1 MQNKGFVKVFA
12 VLLTLVCMFY
22 LSFSFVTRHYNSK
35 AAEYAGGDPV
45 KESSYLDSLST
56 QKVWLG
62 YTLKECREMEISLGL
77 DLKGGMNVVLELNVA
92 DVIRSLSNNNQDENF
107 NKALDLAYENQ
118 ATSQKDFIDLFAEE
132 YKKLDNG
139 ARLSAIFSTFELKD
153 KITPQSSDAQVI
165 AVLKEELK
173 SAIDNS
179 FNVLR
184 TRIDRFGV
192 VSPNIQRLETAGR
205 ILVELPGVKE
215 PERVRKLL
223 QGSANLEFWET
234 YNLPEIY
241 QQLVAADNMLATILK
256 SDDTAAVGSDTTA
269 IEATEEVVA
278 DNAAAETT
286 NDADSLLA
294 KIGEDKPEAQAAKS
308 MEEFAKQHPL
318 FAVLQINQYNGQLA
332 PGPVVG
338 IADKK
343 DIAKINEYLNMKQ
356 VKDILPRNLS
366 LKWGVKAIDEKEQ
379 YFYLYAIKM
388 TNRDGTPALGGDV
401 VTDANADFVQQAGR
415 SEQQVSM
422 TMNAEGAK
430 AWARL
435 TKENIGKAVAI
446 VLDDMVY
453 SAPNVQVEITGGR
466 SQITGHFTPEE
477 AKDLANV
484 LKSGKMAAS
493 VHIVQED
500 VVGPSLGQEAINSG
514 VISFVLALILLM
526 FYMCAFYGVLPGLI
540 ADGALVLNIFFTM
553 GILASF
559 QAVLTL
565 PGIAGMVLTLGM
577 AVDANVLIYE
587 RTKEELR
594 AGKSLNKAI
603 ADGYSNAFSAI
614 FDSNLTSIIT
624 GVVLFYFGTGP
635 IRGFATTMIIGLF
648 ASFLTAVF
656 LTRIVYEALLAKDK
670 LKNVTFTTSIT
681 KDLLTN
687 PKINFLAARKFGYL
701 IPAGII
707 VLGAISMSTIGLNNG
722 IDFTGGRNYV
732 IRFAQDVKTDEVRNL
747 LDAQLDGSVSVIQIG
762 TPDQVRVSTNYKIED
777 NDPAID
783 QEIENKL
790 FEGVKS
796 LLPEGTTLAQFTD
809 QYIQSSQKV
818 GPSMADDIKNAAFLA
833 VVFAMFCMAAYILLR
848 FRDISFSVGAFASV
862 AVTTLCIISFYTLLW
877 KVLPFSMEVDQTFIA
892 AILTII
898 GYSINDTVVVFDR
911 IRETIG
917 LYPKRDRYQ
926 VINDALNS
934 TLSRTFNTSLTTLVV
949 VLCIFILG
957 GATIRSFTFAI
968 LLGII
973 IGTYSTLFVAT
984 PIAYELQKKKINKK
998 AAAEKAGK

>member
-540 ADGALVLNIFFTM
+540 AAGALVLNIFFTM

-687 PKINFLAARKFGYL
+687 PKINFLAARKVGYL

-998 AAAEKAGK
+998 AAAEAGK

>member
-12 VLLTLVCMFY
+12 VLLTLVCLFY
-22 LSFSFVTRHYNSK
+22 LSFSFVTRHYNNK
-35 AAEYAGGDPV
+35 AAEYAAGDPA
-45 KESSYLDSLST
+45 KESAYLDSLST

-62 YTLKECREMEISLGL
+62 YTLKECREMEITLGL

-107 NKALDLAYENQ
+107 NKALDLAYAHQ
-118 ATSQKDFIDLFAEE
+118 AGSNKNFIDLFAEE
-132 YKKLDNG
+132 YKALDSN

-153 KITPQSSDAQVI
+153 KITPQSTDAQVV
-165 AVLKEELK
+165 AVLKEELQ

-234 YNLPEIY
+234 YKLPEIY
-241 QQLVAADNMLATILK
+241 QQLVAADNALATLLNK
-256 SDDTAAVGSDTTA
+256 DAQTEETA
-269 IEATEEVVA
+269 ATEEA
-278 DNAAAETT
+278 PAAEAQPAATDST
-286 NDADSLLA
+286 SNTDSLLA
-294 KIGEDKPEAQAAKS
+294 ELNQESQENAAATQS

-318 FAVLQINQYNGQLA
+318 FALLQISQYNGQLA
-332 PGPVVG
+332 PGATVG
-338 IADKK
+338 VAMAKDMDK
-343 DIAKINEYLNMKQ
+343 ISEYLNMKQ
-356 VKDILPRNLS
+356 VKELLPRNLS
-366 LKWGVKAIDEKEQ
+366 LKWSVKAIDEKEQ
-379 YFYLYAIKM
+379 YFELYALK
-388 TNRDGTPALGGDV
+388 TSNRDGSPALGGDV
-401 VTDANADFVQQAGR
+401 VTDANADFVQQVGR
-415 SEQQVSM
+415 SEQMVNM
-422 TMNAEGAK
+422 VMNAEGAK

-435 TKENIGKAVAI
+435 TKENIGNQIAI
-446 VLDDMVY
+446 VLDEMVY
-453 SAPNVQVEITGGR
+453 SAPNVNDEITGGR

-500 VVGPSLGQEAINSG
+500 VVGPSLGQEAINAG
-514 VISFVLALILLM
+514 VISFVIALVLLM
-526 FYMCAFYGVLPGLI
+526 VYMCLFYGLVPGLV

-553 GILASF
+553 GVLASF

-594 AGKSLNKAI
+594 AGKGLGKAI
-603 ADGYSNAFSAI
+603 ADGYGNAFSAI

-624 GVVLFYFGTGP
+624 GIVLFYFGTGP
-635 IRGFATTMIIGLF
+635 IRGFATTMIIGLG
-648 ASFLTAVF
+648 ANFLTAVF
-656 LTRIVYEALLAKDK
+656 LTRIVYEALLAKEK
-670 LKNVTFTTSIT
+670 LNNVTFTTSIT
-681 KDLLTN
+681 KDLLQN
-687 PKINFLAARKFGYL
+687 PKVNFLGARKKGYL
-701 IPAGII
+701 IPAMII
-707 VLGAISMSTIGLNNG
+707 VLGAISMATIGLNNG

-732 IRFAQDVKTDEVRNL
+732 IRFDKEVQTEAVREL
-747 LDAQLDGSVSVIQIG
+747 LTEQLEGKVSVIQIG
-762 TPDQVRVSTNYKIED
+762 TADQVRVSTNYKID
-777 NDPAID
+777 SNDPSVD
-783 QEIENKL
+783 QEIEQKL
-790 FEGVKS
+790 YDGVKS
-796 LLPEGTTLAQFTD
+796 LLPDGTTVSQFTD
-809 QYIQSSQKV
+809 SYIQSSQKV
-818 GPSMADDIKNAAFLA
+818 GPSMADDIKNAAILA
-833 VVFAMFCMAAYILLR
+833 VIFAMICMAAYILLR
-848 FRDISFSVGAFASV
+848 FSDISFSIGAFASV
-862 AVTTLCIISFYTLLW
+862 ATTTLCIISFYTLLW
-877 KVLPFSMEVDQTFIA
+877 KILPFSMEVDQTFIA

-911 IRETIG
+911 IRETIA

-926 VINDALNS
+926 VINEALNS
-934 TLSRTFNTSLTTLVV
+934 TLCRTLNTSLTTLVV

-973 IGTYSTLFVAT
+973 VGTYSTLFVAT
-984 PIAYELQKKKINKK
+984 PIAYELQKKKINKR
-998 AAAEKAGK
+998 AAAESAGK

>member
-153 KITPQSSDAQVI
+153 KITPQSSDAHVI

-687 PKINFLAARKFGYL
+687 PKINFLAARKVGYL

-998 AAAEKAGK
+998 AAAEAGK

>member
-118 ATSQKDFIDLFAEE
+118 AASQKDFIDLFAEE

-165 AVLKEELK
+165 AVLKDELQ

-234 YNLPEIY
+234 YDLPEIY

-256 SDDTAAVGSDTTA
+256 SDDTAAEDSETTTV
-269 IEATEEVVA
+269 EATSEVVA

-294 KIGEDKPEAQAAKS
+294 KIGEDKPEAQAAQS
-308 MEEFAKQHPL
+308 MEEFAKLHPL
-318 FAVLQINQYNGQLA
+318 FAVLQINQYNGQLVS
-332 PGPVVG
+332 GPVVG

-343 DIAKINEYLNMKQ
+343 DMAKIDEYLNMKQ
-356 VKDILPRNLS
+356 VKDLLPRNLS

-379 YFYLYAIKM
+379 FFYLYAIKK

-415 SEQQVSM
+415 SEQVVDM
-422 TMNAEGAK
+422 VMNAEGAK

-514 VISFVLALILLM
+514 VISFVLALVLLM

-594 AGKSLNKAI
+594 AGKSLSKAI

-687 PKINFLAARKFGYL
+687 PKINFLGARKVGYL
-701 IPAGII
+701 IPVVII

-998 AAAEKAGK
+998 AAAEAGK

>member
-12 VLLTLVCMFY
+12 VLLTLVCLFY

-62 YTLKECREMEISLGL
+62 YTLKQCREMEISLGL

-107 NKALDLAYENQ
+107 NKALDLAYAHQ

-153 KITPQSSDAQVI
+153 KITPQSTDAQVV
-165 AVLKEELK
+165 AVLKDELK
-173 SAIDNS
+173 SGIDNS

-241 QQLVAADNMLATILK
+241 QQLVAADNVLATVLK
-256 SDDTAAVGSDTTA
+256 SEDSAATESTDAVVAETTETTTAAP
-269 IEATEEVVA
+269 
-278 DNAAAETT
+278 AETT
-286 NDADSLLA
+286 NEADSLLA
-294 KIGEDKPEAQAAKS
+294 KIGEDKPENQAALS
-308 MEEFAKQHPL
+308 REEFAKQHPL
-318 FAVLQINQYNGQLA
+318 FALLQINQYNGQLA
-332 PGPVVG
+332 SGPVVG

-366 LKWGVKAIDEKEQ
+366 LKWGVKALDEKEQ

-493 VHIVQED
+493 VQIVQED
-500 VVGPSLGQEAINSG
+500 VVGPSLGQEAINAG
-514 VISFVLALILLM
+514 VISFALALILLM
-526 FYMCAFYGVLPGLI
+526 IYMCAFYGIIPGLI

-594 AGKSLNKAI
+594 AGKSLGKAI
-603 ADGYSNAFSAI
+603 ADGYGNAFSAI

-624 GVVLFYFGTGP
+624 GIVLFYFGTGP
-635 IRGFATTMIIGLF
+635 IRGFATTMIIGLV

-687 PKINFLAARKFGYL
+687 PKINFLAARKVGYL

-732 IRFAQDVKTDEVRNL
+732 VRFDQDVKTDEVRDM

-762 TPDQVRVSTNYKIED
+762 TPDQVRVSTNYKID
-777 NDPAID
+777 DSDPSVD
-783 QEIENKL
+783 QEIETKL

-796 LLPEGTTLAQFTD
+796 LLPAGTTLDQFTG

-818 GPSMADDIKNAAFLA
+818 GPSMADDIKNAAILA
-833 VVFAMFCMAAYILLR
+833 VIFAMICMAAYILLR

-934 TLSRTFNTSLTTLVV
+934 TLCRTFNTSLTTLVV

-998 AAAEKAGK
+998 AAAEAGK

>member
-12 VLLTLVCMFY
+12 VLLTLVCLFY
-22 LSFSFVTRHYNSK
+22 LSFSFVTQHYNSK
-35 AAEYAGGDPV
+35 AAEYAGGDPA
-45 KESSYLDSLST
+45 KESAYLDSLST

-62 YTLKECREMEISLGL
+62 YTLKQCREMEISLGL

-107 NKALDLAYENQ
+107 NKALDLAYAHQ

-132 YKKLDNG
+132 YKKLDSG

-153 KITPQSSDAQVI
+153 KITPQSSDAQVVS
-165 AVLKEELK
+165 VLKQELQ

-234 YNLPEIY
+234 YKLPEIY
-241 QQLVAADNMLATILK
+241 QQLVAADNVLATIPSK
-256 SDDTAAVGSDTTA
+256 ETSADS
-269 IEATEEVVA
+269 VVA
-278 DNAAAETT
+278 ATGDVEKIADAADSNVSE
-286 NDADSLLA
+286 ADSLLA
-294 KIGEDKPEAQAAKS
+294 ELGQDKKDTEANQS

-318 FAVLQINQYNGQLA
+318 FALLQISQYNGQLS
-332 PGPVVG
+332 PGSTVG
-338 IADKK
+338 IAQAK
-343 DIAKINEYLNMKQ
+343 DMEKISEYLNMKQ
-356 VKDILPRNLS
+356 VKEVLPRNLA
-366 LKWGVKAIDEKEQ
+366 LKWGVKAIDDKEQ
-379 YFYLYAIKM
+379 FFELYALKV
-388 TNRDGTPALGGDV
+388 TNRDGSPALGGDV
-401 VTDANADFVQQAGR
+401 VTDANADFMQQAGR
-415 SEQQVSM
+415 SEQMVNM
-422 TMNAEGAK
+422 VMNAEGSK

-435 TKENIGKAVAI
+435 TKENIGRQIAI
-446 VLDDMVY
+446 VLDEMVY
-453 SAPNVQVEITGGR
+453 SAPNVNDEITGGR

-500 VVGPSLGQEAINSG
+500 VVGPSLGQEAINAG
-514 VISFVLALILLM
+514 VISFVLALVLLM
-526 FYMCAFYGVLPGLI
+526 VYMCAFYGLIPGLI

-594 AGKSLNKAI
+594 AGKSLGKAI

-624 GVVLFYFGTGP
+624 GIVLFYFGTGP

-670 LKNVTFTTSIT
+670 LKNVTFTTSLT

-687 PKINFLAARKFGYL
+687 PKINFLGARKVGYL
-701 IPAGII
+701 IPAAII
-707 VLGAISMSTIGLNNG
+707 VLGAISMMTIGLNNG

-732 IRFAQDVKTDEVRNL
+732 IRFNQEVKTDDVRNM

-762 TPDQVRVSTNYKIED
+762 TADQVRVSTNYKIDD
-777 NDPAID
+777 NDPTVD

-796 LLPEGTTLAQFTD
+796 LLPEGTTLDEFTTTF
-809 QYIQSSQKV
+809 IQSSQKV
-818 GPSMADDIKNAAFLA
+818 GPSMADDIKNSAILA
-833 VVFAMFCMAAYILLR
+833 VIFAMICMAAYILLR
-848 FRDISFSVGAFASV
+848 FRDVSFSVGAFASV
-862 AVTTLCIISFYTLLW
+862 ATTTLCIISFYTLLW

-911 IRETIG
+911 IRETIA

-934 TLSRTFNTSLTTLVV
+934 TLCRTFNTSLTTLVV

-957 GATIRSFTFAI
+957 GSTIRSFTFAI

>member
-12 VLLTLVCMFY
+12 VLLTLVCLFY
-22 LSFSFVTRHYNSK
+22 LSFSFVTNRYNKK
-35 AAEYAGGDPV
+35 AAEYAGGDAV
-45 KESSYLDSLST
+45 KENLYLDSLST
-56 QKVWLG
+56 EKVWLG

-77 DLKGGMNVVLELNVA
+77 DLKGGMNVVLELSVP
-92 DVIRSLSNNNQDENF
+92 DVIRSLSNNNPDENF
-107 NKALDLAYENQ
+107 NKALDLAYAHQ
-118 ATSQKDFIDLFAEE
+118 ATSQKNFIDLFADE
-132 YKKLDNG
+132 YKALDSN
-139 ARLSAIFSTFELKD
+139 ARLSSIFSTFELKD
-153 KITPQSSDAQVI
+153 KITPLSSDAQVI
-165 AVLKEELK
+165 SVLKSEVQ

-234 YNLPEIY
+234 YKLPEIY
-241 QQLVAADNMLATILK
+241 QQLAAADAALANVLSASNDTTTVATETEAPAVQDSIK
-256 SDDTAAVGSDTTA
+256 AGSDDSASALLDSIKGK
-269 IEATEEVVA
+269 
-278 DNAAAETT
+278 DNAEV
-286 NDADSLLA
+286 NPS
-294 KIGEDKPEAQAAKS
+294 EA
-308 MEEFAKQHPL
+308 EFAKMHPL

-332 PGPVVG
+332 PSAIVG
-338 IADKK
+338 FARASDME
-343 DIAKINEYLNMKQ
+343 KINEYLSYKQ
-356 VKDILPRNLS
+356 VKDALPRNLS
-366 LKWGVKAIDEKEQ
+366 LKWGVKAMDEKGQFFE
-379 YFYLYAIKM
+379 LYALKV
-388 TNRDGTPALGGDV
+388 TNRDGSPALGGDV
-401 VTDANADFVQQAGR
+401 VTDAKADFVQQPGI
-415 SEQQVSM
+415 SSQQVSM
-422 TMNAEGAK
+422 SMNAEGAK

-435 TKENIGKAVAI
+435 TKENINRSIAI
-446 VLDDMVY
+446 VLDGMVY
-453 SAPNVQVEITGGR
+453 SAPNVQGEITGGQ
-466 SQITGHFTPEE
+466 SSITGNFTPEE

-500 VVGPSLGQEAINSG
+500 VVGPSLGQEAINAG
-514 VISFVLALILLM
+514 FISFLLALILLM
-526 FYMCAFYGVLPGLI
+526 IYMCAFYGVIPGLV
-540 ADGALVLNIFFTM
+540 ADGALMLNIFFTM

-594 AGKSLNKAI
+594 AGKTLGKAI

-670 LKNVTFTTSIT
+670 MKNVTFVTNIT
-681 KDLLTN
+681 KDLLKN
-687 PKINFLAARKFGYL
+687 PKVNFLGARKIGYL
-701 IPAGII
+701 IPLGII
-707 VLGAISMSTIGLNNG
+707 LLGAISMMTIGLNKG
-722 IDFTGGRNYV
+722 IDFTGGRNYIV
-732 IRFAQDVKTDEVRNL
+732 RFDKEVHTDEVRDL
-747 LDAQLDGSVSVIQIG
+747 LEPQLDGAVSVITIG
-762 TPDQVRVSTNYKIED
+762 TSDQVRISTNYKID
-777 NDPAID
+777 VQDPSID
-783 QEIENKL
+783 QEIENKMY
-790 FEGVKS
+790 EGLKP
-796 LLPEGTTLAQFTD
+796 LLKAGTTLDQFTGE
-809 QYIQSSQKV
+809 YVKSSQKV

-833 VVFAMFCMAAYILLR
+833 VIFSMICMAAYILLR

-862 AVTTLCIISFYTLLW
+862 ATTTLCIISFYTLLW
-877 KVLPFSMEVDQTFIA
+877 KLLPFSMEVDQTFIA

-911 IRETIG
+911 IRETIHI
-917 LYPKRDRYQ
+917 YPNRDRYQ

-934 TLSRTFNTSLTTLVV
+934 TLCRTFNTSLTTLVV
-949 VLCIFILG
+949 VICIFILG
-957 GATIRSFTFAI
+957 GSTIRSFTFAI
-968 LLGII
+968 LLGIV

-984 PIAYELQKKKINKK
+984 PIAYELQKKKIKK
-998 AAAEKAGK
+998 QNAKQGK

>member
-12 VLLTLVCMFY
+12 VLLTLVCLFY
-22 LSFSFVTRHYNSK
+22 LSFSFVTQHYNSK
-35 AAEYAGGDPV
+35 AAEYAGGDPA
-45 KESSYLDSLST
+45 KESAYLDSLST

-62 YTLKECREMEISLGL
+62 YTLKQCREMEISLGL

-107 NKALDLAYENQ
+107 NKALDLAYAHQ

-132 YKKLDNG
+132 YKKLDSG

-153 KITPQSSDAQVI
+153 KITPQSSDAQVVS
-165 AVLKEELK
+165 VLKQELQ

-234 YNLPEIY
+234 YKLPEIY
-241 QQLVAADNMLATILK
+241 QQLVAADNVLATILSK
-256 SDDTAAVGSDTTA
+256 ETS
-269 IEATEEVVA
+269 A
-278 DNAAAETT
+278 DSVAAATGNVEKIADAADS
-286 NDADSLLA
+286 NVSEADSLLA
-294 KIGEDKPEAQAAKS
+294 ELGQDKKDTEANQS

-318 FAVLQINQYNGQLA
+318 FALLQISQYNGQLS
-332 PGPVVG
+332 PGSTVG
-338 IADKK
+338 IAQAK
-343 DIAKINEYLNMKQ
+343 DMEKISEYLNMKQ
-356 VKDILPRNLS
+356 VKEVLPRNLA
-366 LKWGVKAIDEKEQ
+366 LKWGVKAIDDKEQ
-379 YFYLYAIKM
+379 FFELYALKV
-388 TNRDGTPALGGDV
+388 TNRDGSPALGGDV
-401 VTDANADFVQQAGR
+401 VTDANADFMQQAGR
-415 SEQQVSM
+415 SEQMVNM
-422 TMNAEGAK
+422 VMNAEGSK

-435 TKENIGKAVAI
+435 TKENIGRQIAI
-446 VLDDMVY
+446 VLDEMVY
-453 SAPNVQVEITGGR
+453 SAPNVNDEITGGR

-493 VHIVQED
+493 VQIVQED
-500 VVGPSLGQEAINSG
+500 VVGPSLGQEAINAG
-514 VISFVLALILLM
+514 VISFVLALVLLM
-526 FYMCAFYGVLPGLI
+526 VYMCAFYGLIPGLI

-594 AGKSLNKAI
+594 AGKSLGKAI

-624 GVVLFYFGTGP
+624 GIVLFYFGTGP

-670 LKNVTFTTSIT
+670 LKNVTFTTSLT

-687 PKINFLAARKFGYL
+687 PKINFLGARKVGYL
-701 IPAGII
+701 IPAAII
-707 VLGAISMSTIGLNNG
+707 VLGAISMMTIGLNNG

-732 IRFAQDVKTDEVRNL
+732 IRFNQEVKTDDVRNM

-762 TPDQVRVSTNYKIED
+762 TADQVRVSTNYKIDD
-777 NDPAID
+777 NDPTVD

-796 LLPEGTTLAQFTD
+796 LLPEGTTLDEFTTTF
-809 QYIQSSQKV
+809 IQSSQKV
-818 GPSMADDIKNAAFLA
+818 GPSMADDIKNSAILA
-833 VVFAMFCMAAYILLR
+833 VIFAMICMAAYILLR
-848 FRDISFSVGAFASV
+848 FRDVSFSVGAFASV
-862 AVTTLCIISFYTLLW
+862 ATTTLCIISFYTLLW

-911 IRETIG
+911 IRETIA

-934 TLSRTFNTSLTTLVV
+934 TLCRTFNTSLTTLVV

-957 GATIRSFTFAI
+957 GSTIRSFTFAI

>member
-107 NKALDLAYENQ
+107 NKALDLAYAHQ

-415 SEQQVSM
+415 SEQVVDM
-422 TMNAEGAK
+422 VMNAEGAK

-687 PKINFLAARKFGYL
+687 PKINFLAARKVGYL

-998 AAAEKAGK
+998 AAAEAGK

>member
-687 PKINFLAARKFGYL
+687 PKINFLAARKVGYL

-747 LDAQLDGSVSVIQIG
+747 LAA
-762 TPDQVRVSTNYKIED
+762 TAMR
-777 NDPAID
+777 
-783 QEIENKL
+783 
-790 FEGVKS
+790 S
-796 LLPEGTTLAQFTD
+796 L
-809 QYIQSSQKV
+809 
-818 GPSMADDIKNAAFLA
+818 
-833 VVFAMFCMAAYILLR
+833 
-848 FRDISFSVGAFASV
+848 
-862 AVTTLCIISFYTLLW
+862 
-877 KVLPFSMEVDQTFIA
+877 
-892 AILTII
+892 
-898 GYSINDTVVVFDR
+898 
-911 IRETIG
+911 
-917 LYPKRDRYQ
+917 
-926 VINDALNS
+926 
-934 TLSRTFNTSLTTLVV
+934 
-949 VLCIFILG
+949 
-957 GATIRSFTFAI
+957 
-968 LLGII
+968 
-973 IGTYSTLFVAT
+973 
-984 PIAYELQKKKINKK
+984 
-998 AAAEKAGK
+998 

>member
-12 VLLTLVCMFY
+12 VLLTLVCLFY
-22 LSFSFVTRHYNSK
+22 LSFSFVTQHYNSK
-35 AAEYAGGDPV
+35 AAEYAGGDPA
-45 KESSYLDSLST
+45 KESAYLDSLST

-62 YTLKECREMEISLGL
+62 YTLKQCREMEISLGL

-107 NKALDLAYENQ
+107 NKALDLAYAHQ

-132 YKKLDNG
+132 YKKLDSG

-153 KITPQSSDAQVI
+153 KITPQSSDAQVVS
-165 AVLKEELK
+165 VLKQELQ

-234 YNLPEIY
+234 YKLPEIY
-241 QQLVAADNMLATILK
+241 QQLVAADNVLATILSK
-256 SDDTAAVGSDTTA
+256 ETS
-269 IEATEEVVA
+269 A
-278 DNAAAETT
+278 DSVAAATGNVEKIADAADS
-286 NDADSLLA
+286 NVSEADSLLA
-294 KIGEDKPEAQAAKS
+294 ELGQDNKETEANQS

-318 FAVLQINQYNGQLA
+318 FALLQISQYNGQLS
-332 PGPVVG
+332 PGSTVG
-338 IADKK
+338 IAHAKDMDK
-343 DIAKINEYLNMKQ
+343 ISEYLNMKQ
-356 VKDILPRNLS
+356 VKEVLPRNLA
-366 LKWGVKAIDEKEQ
+366 LKWGVKAIDDKEQ
-379 YFYLYAIKM
+379 FYELYALKV
-388 TNRDGTPALGGDV
+388 TNRDGSPALGGDV
-401 VTDANADFVQQAGR
+401 VTDANADFMQQAGR
-415 SEQQVSM
+415 SEQMVNM
-422 TMNAEGAK
+422 VMNAEGSK

-435 TKENIGKAVAI
+435 TKENIGRQIAI
-446 VLDDMVY
+446 VLDEMVY
-453 SAPNVQVEITGGR
+453 SAPNVNDEITGGR

-500 VVGPSLGQEAINSG
+500 VVGPSLGQEAINAG
-514 VISFVLALILLM
+514 VISFVLALVLLM
-526 FYMCAFYGVLPGLI
+526 IYMCAFYGLVPGLI

-594 AGKSLNKAI
+594 AGKSLGKAI
-603 ADGYSNAFSAI
+603 ADGYGNAFSAI

-624 GVVLFYFGTGP
+624 GIVLFYFGTGP

-670 LKNVTFTTSIT
+670 LKNVTFTTSLT

-687 PKINFLAARKFGYL
+687 PKINFLGARKVGYL
-701 IPAGII
+701 IPAAII
-707 VLGAISMSTIGLNNG
+707 VLGAISMMTIGLNNG

-732 IRFAQDVKTDEVRNL
+732 IRFNQEVKTDDVRNM

-762 TPDQVRVSTNYKIED
+762 TADQVRVSTNYKIDD
-777 NDPAID
+777 NDPTVD

-796 LLPEGTTLAQFTD
+796 LLPEGTTLDEFTTTF
-809 QYIQSSQKV
+809 IQSSQKV
-818 GPSMADDIKNAAFLA
+818 GPSMADDIKNSAILA
-833 VVFAMFCMAAYILLR
+833 VIFAMICMAAYILLR
-848 FRDISFSVGAFASV
+848 FRDVSFSVGAFASV
-862 AVTTLCIISFYTLLW
+862 ATTTLCIISFYTLLW

-911 IRETIG
+911 IRETIA

-934 TLSRTFNTSLTTLVV
+934 TLCRTFNTSLTTLVV

-957 GATIRSFTFAI
+957 GSTIRSFTFAI

-998 AAAEKAGK
+998 AAAEAGK

>member
-62 YTLKECREMEISLGL
+62 YTLKQCREMEISLGL

-107 NKALDLAYENQ
+107 NKALEQAYANQ

-153 KITPQSSDAQVI
+153 KITPQSTDAQVI

-241 QQLVAADNMLATILK
+241 QQLVAADNMLATVLN
-256 SDDTAAVGSDTTA
+256 SDDATAETA
-269 IEATEEVVA
+269 EETEAAAEATE
-278 DNAAAETT
+278 NAAAEAT

-318 FAVLQINQYNGQLA
+318 FALLQINQYNGQLA
-332 PGPVVG
+332 SGPVVG

-493 VHIVQED
+493 VSIVQED

-514 VISFVLALILLM
+514 VISFVLALVLLM
-526 FYMCAFYGVLPGLI
+526 FYMCAFYGIIPGLI

-594 AGKSLNKAI
+594 AGKSLGKAI

-687 PKINFLAARKFGYL
+687 PKINFLAARKVGYL
-701 IPAGII
+701 IPAAII

-732 IRFAQDVKTDEVRNL
+732 IRFDQDVKTDEVRDM
-747 LDAQLDGSVSVIQIG
+747 LDVQLDGSVSVIQIG

-777 NDPAID
+777 NDPTID

-796 LLPEGTTLAQFTD
+796 LLPAGTTLEQFTG

-968 LLGII
+968 LLGIVV
-973 IGTYSTLFVAT
+973 GTYSTLFVAT

-998 AAAEKAGK
+998 AAAEAGK

>member
-12 VLLTLVCMFY
+12 VLLTLVCLFY
-22 LSFSFVTRHYNSK
+22 LSFSFVTQHYNSK
-35 AAEYAGGDPV
+35 AAEYAGGDPA
-45 KESSYLDSLST
+45 KESAYLDSLST

-62 YTLKECREMEISLGL
+62 YTLKQCREMEISLGL

-107 NKALDLAYENQ
+107 NKALDLAYAHQ

-132 YKKLDNG
+132 YKKLDSG

-153 KITPQSSDAQVI
+153 KITPQSSDAQVVS
-165 AVLKEELK
+165 VLKQELQ

-234 YNLPEIY
+234 YKLPEIY
-241 QQLVAADNMLATILK
+241 QQLVAADNVLATILSK
-256 SDDTAAVGSDTTA
+256 ETS
-269 IEATEEVVA
+269 A
-278 DNAAAETT
+278 DSVAAATGNVEKIADAADS
-286 NDADSLLA
+286 NVSEADSLLA
-294 KIGEDKPEAQAAKS
+294 ELGQDKKDTEANQS

-318 FAVLQINQYNGQLA
+318 FALLQISQYNGQLS
-332 PGPVVG
+332 PGSTVG
-338 IADKK
+338 IAQAK
-343 DIAKINEYLNMKQ
+343 DMEKISEYLNMKQ
-356 VKDILPRNLS
+356 VKEVLPRNLA
-366 LKWGVKAIDEKEQ
+366 LKWGVKAIDDKEQ
-379 YFYLYAIKM
+379 FYELYALKV
-388 TNRDGTPALGGDV
+388 TNRDGSPALGGDV
-401 VTDANADFVQQAGR
+401 VTDANADFMQQAGR
-415 SEQQVSM
+415 SEQMVNM
-422 TMNAEGAK
+422 VMNAEGSK

-435 TKENIGKAVAI
+435 TKENIGRQIAI
-446 VLDDMVY
+446 VLDEMVY
-453 SAPNVQVEITGGR
+453 SAPNVNDEITGGR

-500 VVGPSLGQEAINSG
+500 VVGPSLGQEAINAG
-514 VISFVLALILLM
+514 VISFVLALVLLM
-526 FYMCAFYGVLPGLI
+526 VYMCAFYGLIPGLI

-594 AGKSLNKAI
+594 AGKSLGKAI

-624 GVVLFYFGTGP
+624 GIVLFYFGTGP

-670 LKNVTFTTSIT
+670 LKNVTFTTSLT

-687 PKINFLAARKFGYL
+687 PKINFLGARKVGYL
-701 IPAGII
+701 IPAAII
-707 VLGAISMSTIGLNNG
+707 VLGAISMMTIGLNNG

-732 IRFAQDVKTDEVRNL
+732 IRFNQEVKTDDVRNM

-762 TPDQVRVSTNYKIED
+762 TADQVRVSTNYKIDD
-777 NDPAID
+777 NDPTVD

-796 LLPEGTTLAQFTD
+796 LLPEGTTLDEFTTTF
-809 QYIQSSQKV
+809 IQSSQKV
-818 GPSMADDIKNAAFLA
+818 GPSMADDIKNSAILA
-833 VVFAMFCMAAYILLR
+833 VIFAMICMAAYILLR
-848 FRDISFSVGAFASV
+848 FRDVSFSVGAFASV
-862 AVTTLCIISFYTLLW
+862 ATTTLCIISFYTLLW

-911 IRETIG
+911 IRETIA

-934 TLSRTFNTSLTTLVV
+934 TLCRTFNTSLTTLVV

-957 GATIRSFTFAI
+957 GSTIRSFTFAI

>member
-45 KESSYLDSLST
+45 KESYYLDSLST

-62 YTLKECREMEISLGL
+62 YTLKQCREMEISLGL

-107 NKALDLAYENQ
+107 NKALDLAYAHQ

-241 QQLVAADNMLATILK
+241 QQLVAADNTLATILK
-256 SDDTAAVGSDTTA
+256 SDDTAVVGSDTTA

-687 PKINFLAARKFGYL
+687 PKINFLAARKIGYL

-998 AAAEKAGK
+998 AAAEAGK

>member
-332 PGPVVG
+332 PRPVVG

-687 PKINFLAARKFGYL
+687 PKINFLAARKVGYL

-998 AAAEKAGK
+998 AAAEAGK

>member
-118 ATSQKDFIDLFAEE
+118 VTSQKDFIDLFAEE

-256 SDDTAAVGSDTTA
+256 SDDTAAVGSDTKA
-269 IEATEEVVA
+269 IEATEEVDA

-687 PKINFLAARKFGYL
+687 PKINFLAARKVGYL

-998 AAAEKAGK
+998 AAAEAGK